1 MGDPPATYG
10 TLFGNGEILM
20 YPFPRIPPAP
30 FDPAAR
36 ARMSQ
41 QAAFVSLSV
50 LLQSLYAPDDV
61 THHALLDAL
70 NAAGFPDEE
79 IAAALGRAEAPD
91 GTYVCGARQ

>member
-1 MGDPPATYG
+1 MFPY
-10 TLFGNGEILM
+10 
-20 YPFPRIPPAP
+20 PRIPPAP

-36 ARMSQ
+36 ARMGNH
-41 QAAFVSLSV
+41 AAFVSLSV

-79 IAAALGRAEAPD
+79 VAAALGRAEVPD
-91 GTYVCGARQ
+91 GTYVCGAGQ